1 MKVQRNG
8 RRRNDE
14 WFGEKQRKG
23 RRKRCPGKKEEE
35 GVAESRVRG
44 AKTLA
49 RVEKR
54 KNREDESMIIKGT
67 NAISEKSLNRPRK
80 KKNHTFESVSYT
92 HLTLPTNREV

>member
-1 MKVQRNG
+1 MKGQRNG

-23 RRKRCPGKKEEE
+23 RRKKCPGEKEEE
-35 GVAESRVRG
+35 GEAESRVRG

-54 KNREDESMIIKGT
+54 KNREDECMIMKGT
-67 NAISEKSLNRPRK
+67 NAIGEKSLNRPRN
-80 KKNHTFESVSYT
+80 KKNHTFE
-92 HLTLPTNREV
+92 